1 MNSVSGGEF
10 LRYAIPM
17 FIFSIVGAIILT
29 PIFLGKLVFD
39 EILYLGGDRLVYN
52 FKAIF
57 MTLSHFADDHLVLYL
72 VFMAILLVVGYFLWD
87 IVNVVLVNGILGVFF
102 YSIVPETKVLVAFLL
117 TGLISG
123 IAYRDKQKYDYDYE
137 LHENHPYHMGRVII
151 IFASWA
157 LFICAVLFKD
167 KSDDIQA
174 TIMKSVAVLLISTG
188 LTYLQSCTIKGI
200 KSVTRRIIIDRL
212 PMGKAISIVLCLV
225 RVVPFIPFIVNGI
238 ITIKNCAEP
247 TADGHIPGL
256 NENLFMSAILFGFLI
271 MTNAVLQIVSI
282 VKERPHRIY
291 A

>member
-29 PIFLGKLVFD
+29 PIYLGKLVFD
-39 EILYLGGDRLVYN
+39 AILYLGGDRLVYN

-123 IAYRDKQKYDYDYE
+123 IAYRDKQKYDYNYE
-137 LHENHPYHMGRVII
+137 VQKNHPYHVIRLIFSTAVWAVIVSAAFINIKPTNFQEI
-151 IFASWA
+151 IYGAAIVISASVS
-157 LFICAVLFKD
+157 CACF
-167 KSDDIQA
+167 
-174 TIMKSVAVLLISTG
+174 
-188 LTYLQSCTIKGI
+188 QSCTFKNIKC
-200 KSVTRRIIIDRL
+200 VTRRIIIDRL

-247 TADGHIPGL
+247 TADGHVPGL
-256 NENLFMSAILFGFLI
+256 NENLFMSAILFGLMI
-271 MTNAVLQIVSI
+271 IINAVVQIVSI
-282 VKERPHRIY
+282 VKERPREIY

>member
-1 MNSVSGGEF
+1 MNSVSGGEL

-29 PIFLGKLVFD
+29 PIYLGKLVFD
-39 EILYLGGDRLVYN
+39 AILYLGGDRLVYN

-72 VFMAILLVVGYFLWD
+72 VFMVILLVVGYFLWD

-123 IAYRDKQKYDYDYE
+123 IAYRDKQKYDYE
-137 LHENHPYHMGRVII
+137 VQKNHPYHVIRLIFSTAVWAVIVSAAFINIKPTNFQEI
-151 IFASWA
+151 IYGAAIVISASVS
-157 LFICAVLFKD
+157 CACF
-167 KSDDIQA
+167 
-174 TIMKSVAVLLISTG
+174 
-188 LTYLQSCTIKGI
+188 QSCTFKNIKC
-200 KSVTRRIIIDRL
+200 VTRRIIIDRL

-247 TADGHIPGL
+247 TADGHVPGL
-256 NENLFMSAILFGFLI
+256 NENLFMSAILFGLMILI
-271 MTNAVLQIVSI
+271 NAVVQIVSI
-282 VKERPHRIY
+282 VKERPREIY